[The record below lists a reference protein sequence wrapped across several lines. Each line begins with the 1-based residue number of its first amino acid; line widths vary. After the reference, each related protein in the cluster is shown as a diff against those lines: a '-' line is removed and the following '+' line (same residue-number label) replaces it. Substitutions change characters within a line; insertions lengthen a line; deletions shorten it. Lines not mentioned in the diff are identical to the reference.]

1 VTITYIMKKRTV
13 WNDHNIKMRVIDKY
27 YMVIEELLVEL
38 QKLLNTIN
46 DIDISSC
53 MYIAINSIHRVF
65 EYVLIKTKNIEKAF
79 YYAQKTYFYYIEY
92 MEQIHRSNLQ
102 NTLNQTDAVLF
113 IYKKTIFEIQT
124 GKDSKIF
131 DTITNIMTLEDEITD
146 LNNKEYQEWL
156 LKLSKLVNIFFYWEN
171 SNIDFN
177 ERIVLSNCLL
187 KKYLIE
193 IDNIDNIYNLEF
205 LQQKMEITYENYHT
219 LLIEYLEYEKKNE
232 MQEKDSLYESE
243 QTFLLKFYTEKSEL
257 YENIEKNDMKGIIRW
272 MYQPITF

>member
-1 VTITYIMKKRTV
+1 MKKRTV

>member
-1 VTITYIMKKRTV
+1 MTITYIMKKRTV

-219 LLIEYLEYEKKNE
+219 LLIEYLEYEKK
-232 MQEKDSLYESE
+232 K
-243 QTFLLKFYTEKSEL
+243 
-257 YENIEKNDMKGIIRW
+257 
-272 MYQPITF
+272 

>member
-1 VTITYIMKKRTV
+1 
-13 WNDHNIKMRVIDKY
+13 
-27 YMVIEELLVEL
+27 
-38 QKLLNTIN
+38 
-46 DIDISSC
+46 

-102 NTLNQTDAVLF
+102 HTLNQTDAVLF

-171 SNIDFN
+171 SNINFN